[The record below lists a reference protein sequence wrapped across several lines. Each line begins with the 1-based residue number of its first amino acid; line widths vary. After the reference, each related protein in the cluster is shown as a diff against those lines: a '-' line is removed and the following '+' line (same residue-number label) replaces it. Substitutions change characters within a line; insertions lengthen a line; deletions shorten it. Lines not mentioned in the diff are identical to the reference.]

1 MAKAQQ
7 YATAKAEVEQ
17 AYLKLPGDWLEGKCW
32 LEDPKPKGKKAKAEP
47 KPAKATKAANPVA
60 RPKAKSRPERKP
72 APAAA
77 PQREGWRLIRRDTR
91 EWNAVLRTQNS
102 MPYKEWE
109 SLCEGK
115 VEISGGYV
123 LDQS

>member
-1 MAKAQQ
+1 M
-7 YATAKAEVEQ
+7 
-17 AYLKLPGDWLEGKCW
+17 
-32 LEDPKPKGKKAKAEP
+32 
-47 KPAKATKAANPVA
+47 A
-60 RPKAKSRPERKP
+60 RPKADFRPERKP

-102 MPYKEWE
+102 MPYQEWE

-115 VEISGGYV
+115 VEISGDTSWIKVELLEQFEHGERP
-123 LDQS
+123 